1 MTFYCHDKA
10 ATPNAGSIT
19 VRAVD
24 GDTDELIPTAT
35 VKLNSQ
41 KGSANPVRFTGA
53 AFGTYT
59 VSASAPGYT
68 PASESVS
75 ISAASPNKTVT
86 LKLYRGSGEVTVI
99 VRDSSDRTV
108 ISGAT
113 VSGAGYS
120 DTTGSNGRVSFS
132 GIPFGTTVFTAA
144 KTGYRSGSASAA
156 ISQSSP
162 SATVTIYLDP
172 ISSKGDITVTVKNRH
187 TGNTISGAT
196 VTGDGRSKTT
206 GSDGRTTFGDLA
218 FGSYTF
224 TAAKT
229 GYRSDSG
236 TETVTPDSPSGYVT
250 VYLEPLPITGDITVT
265 VRDRNTNALI
275 PGAPV
280 VSGSLSAV
288 TNASGQAAFRDLTF
302 GSYTF
307 TASKNGYY
315 SNDGTGSV
323 SQTSPSAA
331 VTIYLT
337 PVPTTGSIT
346 VTVRDAEDDSVLP
359 GAAVTSDSLRGTTN
373 GSGQALFTDLPF
385 KTYSFTASFPEYMP
399 GTGSATIG
407 ETSGT
412 ASVTIRLEKVR
423 TDLSVDAK
431 LNGTLYKGS
440 EIIVSAKVFNDGDID
455 LTPSRPAT
463 VTMTAKDA
471 DGAVFDTQEKPVIIP
486 ENGDN
491 LVWYAVTVPDTE
503 RVTFDF
509 HVTAPEGVPE
519 TNLRNNDDSLTA
531 PVETL
536 PERSC
541 EDAGLETEAPEG
553 FSAPETPA
561 DEADELTWT
570 VWEWDDDF
578 VRKTYRAML
587 VLEPELIP
595 DETAG
600 TRVETD
606 GVWTT
611 RSGYG
616 ADTSVTVSVVSN
628 SDTVVGTVKADAF
641 FPEYAYSEAAEKS
654 DRLELVDGA
663 YVFKVLPS
671 SVSEAR
677 MHTVPL
683 WFPDGTYAVKYYAF
697 DVWCPAGMLTA
708 QGHAS
713 VLIDGDMYDDL
724 YTQ

>member
-1 MTFYCHDKA
+1 MMA
-10 ATPNAGSIT
+10 
-19 VRAVD
+19 R
-24 GDTDELIPTAT
+24 E
-35 VKLNSQ
+35 
-41 KGSANPVRFTGA
+41 R
-53 AFGTYT
+53 
-59 VSASAPGYT
+59 
-68 PASESVS
+68 
-75 ISAASPNKTVT
+75 
-86 LKLYRGSGEVTVI
+86 
-99 VRDSSDRTV
+99 
-108 ISGAT
+108 
-113 VSGAGYS
+113 
-120 DTTGSNGRVSFS
+120 
-132 GIPFGTTVFTAA
+132 
-144 KTGYRSGSASAA
+144 
-156 ISQSSP
+156 SP
-162 SATVTIYLDP
+162 SATVT
-172 ISSKGDITVTVKNRH
+172 V
-187 TGNTISGAT
+187 
-196 VTGDGRSKTT
+196 
-206 GSDGRTTFGDLA
+206 
-218 FGSYTF
+218 
-224 TAAKT
+224 
-229 GYRSDSG
+229 
-236 TETVTPDSPSGYVT
+236 
-250 VYLEPLPITGDITVT
+250 
-265 VRDRNTNALI
+265 
-275 PGAPV
+275 
-280 VSGSLSAV
+280 
-288 TNASGQAAFRDLTF
+288 
-302 GSYTF
+302 
-307 TASKNGYY
+307 
-315 SNDGTGSV
+315 
-323 SQTSPSAA
+323 
-331 VTIYLT
+331 YLT
-337 PVPTTGSIT
+337 PVPTSGDIA
-346 VTVRDAEDDSVLP
+346 VTVRDAETDAVLS
-359 GAAVTSDSLRGTTN
+359 GASVTSGSLRGTTN
-373 GSGQALFTDLPF
+373 GSGQTMFTGLPF
-385 KTYSFTASFPEYMP
+385 KTYTFTASFPEYLP

-440 EIIVSAKVFNDGDID
+440 EIIVSAKVFNDGGID

-471 DGAVFDTQEKPVIIP
+471 DGSVFDTQEKPVIIP
-486 ENGDN
+486 ANGDN

-519 TNLRNNDDSLTA
+519 TNLRNNDDSLSA
-531 PVETL
+531 PVTEL
-536 PERSC
+536 PERGC

-553 FSAPETPA
+553 FSAPEPPA

-578 VRKTYRAML
+578 VRKTYRAKL

-616 ADTSVTVSVVSN
+616 ADTSVTVSVVST
-628 SDTVVGTVKADAF
+628 SDPVVGTVKADAF